1 MKDYLGDSRGKMYLS
16 FSSYSSWMRLLHN
29 SNFHSKKNTIKVK
42 KSITYGLLYFAGYVI
57 FGESNHKQKRQTSV
71 AVVDYKLLVRKSCV
85 CVCVYRNCIIW
96 LHQYRPW
103 IPEYIVRTLNLFEFM
118 IYYISWSTLLHWKEL
133 LRI

>member
-85 CVCVYRNCIIW
+85 CV
-96 LHQYRPW
+96 
-103 IPEYIVRTLNLFEFM
+103 YI
-118 IYYISWSTLLHWKEL
+118 
-133 LRI
+133 